1 MFGLGSLVAKLTNG
15 RVHDLSNVLTLRAEL
30 HGEFDSLRL
39 WFEEIEGMTNCVS
52 VSFSDL
58 G

>member
-1 MFGLGSLVAKLTNG
+1 MFGLGSLVAKLTN
-15 RVHDLSNVLTLRAEL
+15 HDLSNVLTLRAEL